1 MRIAVVA
8 LLTTTALLAAHLYAN
23 PEEVRGYR
31 TGDFDDHAIIANELL
46 ETEASGLGDRQTNRA
61 VSDRRCVFSRI
72 RE

>member
-1 MRIAVVA
+1 
-8 LLTTTALLAAHLYAN
+8 
-23 PEEVRGYR
+23 VRGYR